1 MAATTAEVNLISL
14 CSWPGVL
21 SVMQLK
27 NFLTFRCM
35 HPRQEWIHRFLD
47 EYNSILQEYYER
59 TEDYPY
65 DDFNAW
71 LFMQRVSPWR
81 KVSDGNIVY
90 YHHIFNN
97 LPERINPKFVFN
109 RISCAKFVYI
119 KDISL
124 RNIILSGMY
133 LSNKKLS
140 CQVVNFPEHTDL
152 KEFLV
157 PEWLFSQKNPGRIF
171 NFNWIK

>member
-1 MAATTAEVNLISL
+1 
-14 CSWPGVL
+14 
-21 SVMQLK
+21 
-27 NFLTFRCM
+27 M
-35 HPRQEWIHRFLD
+35 HPRQEWIHRFLE
-47 EYNSILQEYYER
+47 EYNSVLQEYYEH
-59 TEDYPY
+59 TGDYPY

-71 LFMQRVSPWR
+71 LFRQRVSPGR

-97 LPERINPKFVFN
+97 LNKRINPKFVFN

-119 KDISL
+119 NDISL
-124 RNIILSGMY
+124 RNIILGMIPMP
-133 LSNKKLS
+133 NKNVS
-140 CQVVNFPEHTDL
+140 CKVVNFPEHTDM

-157 PEWLFSQKNPGRIF
+157 PEELIHQKNPGRIF